1 MVERAV
7 RWDSIYH
14 ERGVLALDRWVR
26 LYRGGITY
34 DQMKRYQLNMTAYA
48 LRVHI
53 SLVRRMR
60 YSVC

>member
-26 LYRGGITY
+26 LYRGGMTY
-34 DQMKRYQLNMTAYA
+34 DQMKDTN
-48 LRVHI
+48 
-53 SLVRRMR
+53 
-60 YSVC
+60 